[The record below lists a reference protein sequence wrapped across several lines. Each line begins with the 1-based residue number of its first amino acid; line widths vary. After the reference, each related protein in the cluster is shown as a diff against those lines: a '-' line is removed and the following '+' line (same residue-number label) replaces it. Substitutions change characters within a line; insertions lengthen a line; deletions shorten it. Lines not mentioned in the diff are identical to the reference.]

1 MDKTLQIVEL
11 MLNVMEKNPGR
22 YKVEVTTHG
31 ICIIDFIE
39 IIKMKSK
46 MPTYYTFFH
55 KPTESYQSA
64 CNSSFDEFIGG
75 LKA

>member
-1 MDKTLQIVEL
+1 MSKTLQIVEV
-11 MLNVMEKNPGR
+11 MLNVMKENPGR

-39 IIKMKSK
+39 IIKMKSEI
-46 MPTYYTFFH
+46 PTYYTYFH
-55 KPTESYQSA
+55 KPDQAYQCA